1 MPEQDQS
8 PPEFSFALARGQN
21 QFFVEL
27 AEALAYELNLLGVK
41 ASLDIGEVPLPR
53 SGLVHVFLP
62 PHEYV
67 SLSRYRPPAPHLMR
81 SILISAEQ
89 PDSHFFDAN
98 VPLARDAGAVFDIN
112 PRSVR
117 AYTAE
122 GIEASLLE
130 LGHTH
135 LWDRFQP
142 HSGDGDKLA
151 APKIDAP
158 DDRAR
163 DIDILFLG
171 RVSPRR
177 ERALAS
183 YAGIFERFRCHIA
196 LSDNSRPNVAGGATF
211 VTGEDKRDLLAR
223 SKVLLN
229 IHGED
234 EPYFEWLRIAEA
246 ICAGCAIVSEHSS
259 DFAPLQWGQHLL
271 TGELGSLGLFC
282 ARLVEDDAGR
292 ERMRTEAYE
301 LLVRERP
308 MSKAARQLIAAGLA
322 ADKSPVGP
330 DLELVARQE
339 RARGHFRENPPVL
352 EHQPHERADLSA
364 GDTLVLRTLKH
375 QLLSLAALR
384 RQLAQLQYGLQPG
397 SDGEPRTRIVAETA
411 AWSEDSPRGVS
422 VVVPLYNHRGDVL
435 SALESLERSSR
446 VDWEVVI
453 VDDASTDGGG
463 EAVCAW
469 LESRPDLSCRLVS
482 HDLNRGLPAARNTGI
497 EFTRADRVLMLDAD
511 NEVRP
516 GAMSRLMAA
525 LDGDDEA
532 SFAYGIMERFSV
544 DGPTGLLSS
553 FGWDPERLRS
563 SNYIDAFSLIRRN
576 ALAAMGGYSEDS
588 RVFGWEDYD
597 LWVRM
602 AEDGRHGVFVPEII
616 ARYQVGHSSMISLTN
631 VSTADAYAALVDHAP
646 KLMAG
651 LRIPR

>member
-1 MPEQDQS
+1 MTEQDQS
-8 PPEFSFALARGQN
+8 PPEFCFALARGQN

-27 AEALAYELNLLGVK
+27 AEALAYELDLLGVK
-41 ASLDIGEVPLPR
+41 ASVEIGEVPLPR

-81 SILISAEQ
+81 SIVISAEQ

-117 AYTAE
+117 AYASE

-130 LGHTH
+130 LGHTR
-135 LWDRFQP
+135 LWDRFRADF
-142 HSGDGDKLA
+142 GARGEVDGA
-151 APKIDAP
+151 
-158 DDRAR
+158 DDRPR

-183 YAGIFERFRCHIA
+183 YAGIFERFRCHLG
-196 LSDNSRPNVAGGATF
+196 LSDNSRPNVATGATF
-211 VTGEDKRDLLAR
+211 VAGDDKRELLGR

-259 DFAPLQWGQHLL
+259 DFAPLQWGRHLL

-282 ARLVEDDAGR
+282 AQLVEDDAGR

-301 LLVRERP
+301 LLVQERP

-322 ADKSPVGP
+322 ADKSPVGR

-375 QLLSLAALR
+375 QLLAVAALR
-384 RQLAQLQYGLQPG
+384 RQLAQLQYGLRPDT
-397 SDGEPRTRIVAETA
+397 DGEPQTRIVAESA
-411 AWSEDSPRGVS
+411 AWSEDRPRGLS

-446 VDWEVVI
+446 VDWEAVI
-453 VDDASTDGGG
+453 VDDASTDRGG
-463 EAVCAW
+463 EAVRSW
-469 LESRPDLSCRLVS
+469 LESHPHLSCRLVA

-497 EFTRADRVLMLDAD
+497 GLTRADRLLMLDAD

-525 LDGDDEA
+525 LDDDREA

-544 DGPTGLLSS
+544 DGPTGLLSC

-563 SNYIDAFSLIRRN
+563 SNYIDAFALVRRD

-602 AEDGRHGVFVPEII
+602 AEAGRHGVFVPEII

>member
-1 MPEQDQS
+1 MVEQDQS
-8 PPEFSFALARGQN
+8 PPAFSFALARGQN

-27 AEALAYELNLLGVK
+27 AEALAYELDLLGVK
-41 ASLDIGEVPLPR
+41 TSVDIGEVPLPR
-53 SGLVHVFLP
+53 PGLVHVFLP

-81 SILISAEQ
+81 SIVISAEQ

-117 AYTAE
+117 AYASE

-130 LGHTH
+130 IGHTR
-135 LWDRFQP
+135 LWDRFRAE
-142 HSGDGDKLA
+142 SGDRGEVDA
-151 APKIDAP
+151 ADQQK
-158 DDRAR
+158 R

-183 YAGIFERFRCHIA
+183 YAGIFERFRCHLG
-196 LSDNSRPNVAGGATF
+196 LSDNSRPNVATGATF
-211 VTGEDKRDLLAR
+211 VAGDDKRELLAK

-234 EPYFEWLRIAEA
+234 EPYFEWLRVAEA

-282 ARLVEDDAGR
+282 AQLVEDDAGR

-301 LLVRERP
+301 LLVQERP

-322 ADKSPVGP
+322 ADRSPVGR
-330 DLELVARQE
+330 DLELVVRQE

-375 QLLSLAALR
+375 QLLAVAALR
-384 RQLAQLQYGLQPG
+384 RQLAQLQYGLRPDT
-397 SDGEPRTRIVAETA
+397 DGEPQTRIVAESA
-411 AWSEDSPRGVS
+411 AWSEDRPRGLS

-446 VDWEVVI
+446 VDWEVVV

-463 EAVCAW
+463 EAVRAW
-469 LESRPDLSCRLVS
+469 LESHPHLSCRLVA

-497 EFTRADRVLMLDAD
+497 GLTRADRLLMLDAD

-525 LDGDDEA
+525 LDNDCEA

-544 DGPTGLLSS
+544 DGPTGLLSC

-563 SNYIDAFSLIRRN
+563 SNYIDAFALLRRD

-602 AEDGRHGVFVPEII
+602 AEAGRHGVFVPEII

>member
-1 MPEQDQS
+1 MAEQDQS
-8 PPEFSFALARGQN
+8 PPAFSFALARGQN

-27 AEALAYELNLLGVK
+27 AEALAYELELLGVET
-41 ASLDIGEVPLPR
+41 SVEIGEVPLPR
-53 SGLVHVFLP
+53 PGLVHVFLP

-67 SLSRYRPPAPHLMR
+67 SLSRYRPPAPHLKR
-81 SILISAEQ
+81 SIVISAEQ

-117 AYTAE
+117 AYASE

-130 LGHTH
+130 IGHTR
-135 LWDRFQP
+135 LWDRFRAD
-142 HSGDGDKLA
+142 SGGRGEV
-151 APKIDAP
+151 DAP
-158 DDRAR
+158 ADGRPR

-183 YAGIFERFRCHIA
+183 YAGIFERFRCHLG
-196 LSDNSRPNVAGGATF
+196 LSDNSRPNVATGATF
-211 VTGEDKRDLLAR
+211 VAGEDKRELLAR

-282 ARLVEDDAGR
+282 AQLVEDDAGR

-322 ADKSPVGP
+322 ADKSPVGR

-375 QLLSLAALR
+375 QLLAVAGLR
-384 RQLAQLQYGLQPG
+384 RQLARLQHGLRADT
-397 SDGEPRTRIVAETA
+397 DGEPQTRIVAESA
-411 AWSEDSPRGVS
+411 AWSEDRPRGLS

-435 SALESLERSSR
+435 SALASLERSSR
-446 VDWEVVI
+446 IDWEAVI

-463 EAVCAW
+463 EAVRGW
-469 LESRPDLSCRLVS
+469 LESHPHLSCRLVA

-497 EFTRADRVLMLDAD
+497 GLTRADRLLMLDAD

-525 LDGDDEA
+525 LDDDCEA

-544 DGPTGLLSS
+544 DGPTGLLSC

-563 SNYIDAFSLIRRN
+563 SNYIDAFSLIRRD

-602 AEDGRHGVFVPEII
+602 AEAGRHGVFVPEII

>member
-1 MPEQDQS
+1 MAEQDQS

-27 AEALAYELNLLGVK
+27 AEALAYELNQLGVK
-41 ASLDIGEVPLPR
+41 ASLDVGEVPLPR
-53 SGLVHVFLP
+53 TGLVHVFLP

-67 SLSRYRPPAPHLMR
+67 SLSRYRPPAPHLKR
-81 SILISAEQ
+81 SIVISGEQ

-98 VPLARDAGAVFDIN
+98 VPIARDAGAVFDIN

-117 AYTAE
+117 AYASE
-122 GIEASLLE
+122 GIDASLLE
-130 LGHTH
+130 LGHTR
-135 LWDRFQP
+135 LWDRLRP
-142 HSGDGDKLA
+142 DVGGAAEVDSADG
-151 APKIDAP
+151 
-158 DDRAR
+158 RAR

-171 RVSPRR
+171 RVTPRR

-183 YAGIFERFRCHIA
+183 YADIFERFRCHLW
-196 LSDNSRPNVAGGATF
+196 LSDNSRPNVASGATF
-211 VTGEDKRDLLAR
+211 VAGDDKRELLAR

-246 ICAGCAIVSEHSS
+246 ICAGCAVVSEHSS

-282 ARLVEDDAGR
+282 AQLVEDDAGR

-308 MSKAARQLIAAGLA
+308 MSKAARQLVAAGLA
-322 ADKSPVGP
+322 ADRSPVGL
-330 DLELVARQE
+330 DLELFARQE

-375 QLLSLAALR
+375 QLLAVSALR
-384 RQLAQLQYGLQPG
+384 RQLARLQYGLRP
-397 SDGEPRTRIVAETA
+397 DGDDEPRTRIVAESV
-411 AWSEDSPRGVS
+411 AWSEDCPRGLS
-422 VVVPLYNHRGDVL
+422 VIVPLYNHRGDVL
-435 SALESLERSSR
+435 SALESLQRSSR

-463 EAVCAW
+463 EAVRAW
-469 LESRPDLSCRLVS
+469 LKAHPHLSCCLVA

-497 EFTRADRVLMLDAD
+497 ELTRADRLLMLDAD
-511 NEVRP
+511 NEIRP

-525 LDGDDEA
+525 LDGDRDA
-532 SFAYGIMERFSV
+532 SFAYGIMERFSA
-544 DGPTGLLSS
+544 DGPTGLLSC

-563 SNYIDAFSLIRRN
+563 SNYIDAFSLIRRD
-576 ALAAMGGYSEDS
+576 ALAEMGGYSEDS

-602 AEDGRHGVFVPEII
+602 AENGRHGVFVPEII